1 MKKKENEVV
10 DFYEGK
16 ISVEDRLILLLTGV
30 FCFPVGF
37 ALYFYFKDKK
47 EYKYHAHF
55 ARIGS
60 WTGITFILLIVISAF
75 MFSLANYLQF

>member
-30 FCFPVGF
+30 CFFPVGF
-37 ALYFYFKDKK
+37 ALFFYFEDKK
-47 EYKYHAHF
+47 DRKYHAHF
-55 ARIGS
+55 AKTGA
-60 WTGITFILLIVISAF
+60 WTGFIIFLFVLLSAF
-75 MFSLANYLQF
+75 LFTLAG